1 MLNEVALV
9 TTLILPFLA
18 GVTTFL
24 VAERYLKTIVAVLL
38 PFLLAGPIQMTS
50 HTVKNHVWRYE
61 ISGWQA
67 PLGINLHMDGLA
79 TVMLLLTASICT
91 AVACYAL
98 GYFGEK
104 QTEAVRK
111 VRGFWPVFFFLWGAL
126 NTTFLV
132 SDLFSLYVC
141 LELITL
147 SAVAAIA
154 LEPGAGALKA
164 ANRYL
169 MTALVGSLA
178 YLLGVALVYG
188 QSGTL
193 DWLLI
198 QAQPSG
204 SLIFWTA
211 LSLMTAGLMIKSA
224 LFPLHFWLPGAHSI
238 APAPV
243 SALLSALV
251 VKASFYIVLRFW
263 VQVFPEAA
271 GAWTV
276 HFIGALGAGA
286 ILWGSYQA
294 IIQTR
299 LKLMVAYST
308 VAQIGYL
315 FLALPLLKS
324 AMDSHNSAAQLDA
337 WNGTIFFVLS
347 HALTK
352 SALFL
357 VAGIFLK
364 VGGNDFIH
372 EMKGTAARAPVAT
385 LTWGI
390 AGVSL
395 IGLPPSTG
403 FLAKWLL
410 LTSSIRYGHWV
421 YGAVILA
428 GGLLASIYVFRVLWF
443 AFMDPPHQEVEPSTP
458 TIMPA
463 AALFLALLIVLLG
476 VRPTEVFSL
485 MQLGSPFV
493 GGPQP

>member
-1 MLNEVALV
+1 MLNEAALV
-9 TTLILPFLA
+9 ITLLLPFLA

-24 VAERYLKTIVAVLL
+24 AAERYLKMIVAGLL
-38 PFLLAGPIQMTS
+38 PFLVAAPLQVAARTYDL
-50 HTVKNHVWRYE
+50 HAWRYE
-61 ISGWQA
+61 ISGWKA

-79 TVMLLLTASICT
+79 AVMLLLTAAVCT

-104 QTEAVRK
+104 QAEAVRK
-111 VRGFWPVFFFLWGAL
+111 VRGFWSVFFFLWGAL
-126 NTTFLV
+126 NAIFLV
-132 SDLFSLYVC
+132 ADLFSLYVC

-147 SAVAAIA
+147 AAVAAIA

-178 YLLGVALVYG
+178 YLLGVTLVYG
-188 QSGTL
+188 QCGTL

-198 QAQPSG
+198 RSQPTD
-204 SLIFWTA
+204 SLVLWVA

-224 LFPLHFWLPGAHSI
+224 LVPLHFWLPGAHSI

-251 VKASFYIVLRFW
+251 IKASFYVLLRFW
-263 VQVFPEAA
+263 VQVFPETS
-271 GAWTV
+271 GPWTV

-286 ILWGSYQA
+286 ILWGSFQA

-315 FLALPLLKS
+315 FLAFPLLKS
-324 AMDSHNSAAQLDA
+324 AMDSENTAAQLDA

-347 HALTK
+347 HALAK

-364 VGGNDFIH
+364 VGENDLIH

-390 AGVSL
+390 AGMSL

-410 LTSSIRYGHWV
+410 LTSSIRFGYWT
-421 YGAVILA
+421 YGAVILV

-443 AFMDPPHQEVEPSTP
+443 AFLDQPDEEIQPAAPAV
-458 TIMPA
+458 MPM

-476 VRPTEVFSL
+476 VRPTELFSL
-485 MQLGSPFV
+485 MQLGSPFS
-493 GGPQP
+493 GGDQP